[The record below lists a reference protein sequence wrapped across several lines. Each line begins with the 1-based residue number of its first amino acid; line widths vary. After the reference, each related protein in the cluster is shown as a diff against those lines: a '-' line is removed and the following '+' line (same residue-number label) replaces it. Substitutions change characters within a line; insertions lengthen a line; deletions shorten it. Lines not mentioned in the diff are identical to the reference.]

1 MSWKVILTVGLI
13 LLSGAI
19 FAQTNDSNTSKNQVL
34 NETRYDSGD
43 HWMMVC
49 RRPYAADAGEVNKDL
64 RAAELGDASAQFKM
78 ALRYD
83 SGQGVL
89 QNYTKAVTWLHKS
102 AEQDFVKAQYNLG
115 SMYYSGQGVPQ
126 DTAEAAKWYLQAA
139 ERGHASA
146 QKNLGAMYGK
156 GQGIHQSNTEA
167 YIWSSIAA
175 ESGDAGAT
183 ANRDFAGSLLSPEK
197 LSVAQI
203 RAVKLH
209 EEILQRQARE

>member
-1 MSWKVILTVGLI
+1 MSWKLILTVGLT
-13 LLSGAI
+13 LLSGTI
-19 FAQTNDSNTSKNQVL
+19 SAQSPDSNKSKNQVL
-34 NETRYDSGD
+34 NEARYDSDGQ
-43 HWMMVC
+43 WMMVGH
-49 RRPYAADAGEVNKDL
+49 RPYVADAGEVNRDL

-89 QNYTKAVTWLHKS
+89 QNHTKAVTWLHKA

-126 DTAEAAKWYLQAA
+126 DNAEAVKWFLQAA

-156 GQGIHQSNTEA
+156 GQGMPQSNTEA

-175 ESGDAGAT
+175 ESGDAGAA
-183 ANRDFAGSLLSPEK
+183 ANRDFAASK
-197 LSVAQI
+197 LSTEDLEAALK
-203 RAVKLH
+203 RAAELY
-209 EEILQRQARE
+209 EEIQQRQG